1 MKVSV
6 SVRMYTLE
14 RAYCQLGIVI
24 GRKVLAQP
32 IRDQSNFYKILLWG
46 LLSCS
51 GYCCHIVGVVVMLWG
66 LLSIVQP
73 EGGGDLAGKSQHSVS

>member
-1 MKVSV
+1 MKVAV

-46 LLSCS
+46 LLSCC
-51 GYCCHIVGVVVMLWG
+51 GGCCLTKVFLEQAAPVKNRKAKKIAKDIHL
-66 LLSIVQP
+66 P
-73 EGGGDLAGKSQHSVS
+73 